1 MTKSFSADTLE
12 LLRVE
17 EEIDIEPR
25 SAMRTTIWVV
35 VVEGSVYV
43 RSVKAEA
50 GKWWQAIRAE
60 PRAKLHVAGQTLAVR
75 AAPVQDAGL
84 NAAVSAEYLRKYAA
98 SPWAPPIVRAEVL
111 GTTLRLEPIE

>member
-1 MTKSFSADTLE
+1 MMERFDTEMLE
-12 LLRVE
+12 LLRTQ

-25 SAMRTTIWVV
+25 GAGRTTIWVV
-35 VVEGSVYV
+35 VVDGAAYV

-50 GKWWQAIRAE
+50 GKWWQAVRAE
-60 PRAKLHVAGQTLAVR
+60 PHASLHVAGLTLPVR
-75 AAPVQDAGL
+75 AAPIQDAGV

-111 GTTLRLEPIE
+111 GTTLRLEPA